1 MNYANSAHMAVQRK
15 SDQTRSEY
23 SDCIADGFSSNLWR
37 STNQQVTKSLL
48 VRFPNLAEFI
58 YDLLLHS
65 QTLRKTSVTDHGRQ
79 EKGNHFWRAF
89 SSVGVQRAL
98 KIEMRWPFRNPRNMN
113 VKWSAEL

>member
-1 MNYANSAHMAVQRK
+1 MLILHIWQCKENLIRPVLNIQIASPMVSVQTFGEVRT
-15 SDQTRSEY
+15 SRLQ
-23 SDCIADGFSSNLWR
+23 
-37 STNQQVTKSLL
+37 KSLL
-48 VRFPNLAEFI
+48 VRFPSLAEFI
-58 YDLLLHS
+58 YVLLLHS